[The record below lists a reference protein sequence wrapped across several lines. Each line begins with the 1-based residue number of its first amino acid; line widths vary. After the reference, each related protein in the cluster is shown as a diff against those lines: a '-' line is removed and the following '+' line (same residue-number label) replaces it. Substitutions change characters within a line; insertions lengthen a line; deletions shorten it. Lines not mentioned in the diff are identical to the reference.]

1 MKLDLHI
8 HTGHSFDSKS
18 DVVEILRA
26 AETARLDAI
35 AITDHDTMS
44 ACGLARR
51 IPSPVTVIP
60 GMEITS
66 DQGTHIIGLFLPD
79 EIVSRD
85 TFDIIDEIHE
95 RGGLVM
101 MPHPFHRGTG
111 FLSHRFQEKIYN
123 GSDLE
128 KMLGSIDLIEA
139 FTYGAEPDDII
150 DTGRFLAVH
159 PDLAVT
165 SGSDAHRI
173 EDIGKAYVELE
184 DFSSTEPDEIKRAL
198 LKSPR
203 LLRYEA
209 YSADKEM
216 SEIRTAHHK
225 GKAGFLKR
233 IAGAALGSMVA
244 SIRNRHP
251 RADKAAGGQS

>member
-8 HTGHSFDSKS
+8 HTGHSFDSQS
-18 DVVEILRA
+18 DVTEIIRA
-26 AETARLDAI
+26 AETAALDAI

-44 ACGLARR
+44 ACGLARN
-51 IPSPVTVIP
+51 ITSKITIIP

-66 DQGTHIIGLFLPD
+66 EQGTHVIGLFLHG
-79 EIVSRD
+79 EIVSQD
-85 TFDIIDEIHE
+85 VFDIIDEIHAQ
-95 RGGLVM
+95 GGLAM

-111 FLSHRFQEKIYN
+111 FLSHRFHEKIYD
-123 GSDLE
+123 GQELE
-128 KMLGSIDLIEA
+128 KMLAGIDLVEA

-159 PDLAVT
+159 PEIAVT

-173 EDIGKAYVELE
+173 EDIGKAYIELE
-184 DFSSTEPDEIKRAL
+184 EFNSTDPDDIKKAL

-209 YSADKEM
+209 YSAEQDM
-216 SEIRTAHHK
+216 TAMRTAHQK
-225 GKAGFLKR
+225 GKESLLKK
-233 IAGAALGSMVA
+233 IAGATFGPMVE
-244 SIRNRHP
+244 SIRNRYQ
-251 RADKAAGGQS
+251 RSNKRDEEQS